1 MIMYTET
8 DTESRW
14 NRNAVLT
21 FFTLTFVLHSVI
33 LVVYL
38 IIPFLPLQILATWTP
53 NISAVLVLMY
63 LIRKD
68 SGVKNLLK
76 KWTKWRVAPKY
87 YLAAVSPFAVVGGVT
102 AIYLVLGGAP
112 PGSELNFGF
121 AMLLGTAILVIFTG
135 ATGEELGWRG
145 FALPQLQS
153 RFDALTAS
161 VLIGLWWGIWH
172 IPSWFMLGQVITPMY
187 VFTFMFGCVV
197 ESVFI
202 AWLVNSTDG
211 SVLMS
216 SIFHYSM
223 NISAGLFA
231 ALLGLITYEALGLMK
246 ALVYSVIV
254 IILVIRYGRQH
265 LSSKLSPRENTEPLL
280 E

>member
-1 MIMYTET
+1 MIMNIET
-8 DTESRW
+8 DNESRW

-21 FFTLTFVLHSVI
+21 FFTLTFVLQSVI

-53 NISAVLVLMY
+53 NISAVLVLLYM
-63 LIRKD
+63 IRKE
-68 SGVKNLLK
+68 SGVKTLLK
-76 KWTKWRVAPKY
+76 KWTKWRVSPKY
-87 YLAAVSPFAVVGGVT
+87 YLAAISPFAVVGGVT
-102 AIYLVLGGAP
+102 VIYLALGGVS
-112 PGSELNFGF
+112 PGPELNFGF
-121 AMLLGTAILVIFTG
+121 TMLLGTAILIIFTG

-161 VLIGLWWGIWH
+161 ILIGLWWGIWH
-172 IPSWFMLGQVITPMY
+172 MPGWFMPGQVITPMY
-187 VFTFMFGCVV
+187 VFTFMLGCTV

-202 AWLVNSTDG
+202 AWLVNSTNG

-223 NISAGLFA
+223 NVSAGLFA

-246 ALVYSVIV
+246 ALVYSVIA

-265 LSSKLSPRENTEPLL
+265 LSAKVSSRENAESLL
-280 E
+280 R

>member
-1 MIMYTET
+1 MIMDIVT
-8 DTESRW
+8 DNEFRW

-21 FFTLTFVLHSVI
+21 FFMLTFVLQSVI

-53 NISAVLVLMY
+53 NISAVLVLLYM
-63 LIRKD
+63 IREE
-68 SGVKNLLK
+68 SGVKTLLK
-76 KWTKWRVAPKY
+76 KWTKWRVSHKY
-87 YLAAVSPFAVVGGVT
+87 YLAALSPFAVVGGVT
-102 AIYLVLGGAP
+102 VIYIALGGVS
-112 PGSELNFGF
+112 PGPELEFGF
-121 AMLLGTAILVIFTG
+121 TMLLGTAILIIFTG

-161 VLIGLWWGIWH
+161 ILVGLWWGIWH
-172 IPSWFMLGQVITPMY
+172 MPGWFMPGQVITPMY
-187 VFTFMFGCVV
+187 VFTFMLGCTV

-211 SVLMS
+211 SVLMA

-223 NISAGLFA
+223 NVSAGLFA
-231 ALLGLITYEALGLMK
+231 AILGLITYEALGLMK

-254 IILVIRYGRQH
+254 IFLVLRYGRQH
-265 LSSKLSPRENTEPLL
+265 LSSKLSSRDEL
-280 E
+280 